1 MAHMLVT
8 QPLDVALDLIK
19 HALNSLV
26 VGLNLVHVWSE
37 RCLEY
42 ISEEILIQAVQPL
55 LYLDD
60 RAADLHQHRI
70 HHQLDAADPLDQLAL
85 HPVEVASL
93 RVHLLL
99 QVQDLRDRLRHLA
112 LHVAPELLVP
122 GDPALHGLLDVV
134 EVLPKF
140 SLYIHFRDINYYI
153 ITS

>member
-60 RAADLHQHRI
+60 RLADLYQHRV
-70 HHQLDAADPLDQLAL
+70 HYQFDTADLLDQLAL
-85 HPVEVASL
+85 H
-93 RVHLLL
+93 
-99 QVQDLRDRLRHLA
+99 
-112 LHVAPELLVP
+112 LV
-122 GDPALHGLLDVV
+122 
-134 EVLPKF
+134 
-140 SLYIHFRDINYYI
+140 
-153 ITS
+153 